1 MSEARLNVRRLFSVL
16 LLGVI
21 LPICA
26 ALLIDFSLE
35 TLPIATIAALVIF
48 LPLGAIWLSRVSLS
62 EFDRVIAE
70 VTPEDEVSDDM
81 GGDSSADPP
90 AGSPG

>member
-1 MSEARLNVRRLFSVL
+1 MSEARLNVRRLVSVL
-16 LLGVI
+16 LLGVV

-26 ALLIDFSLE
+26 ALLIDFSLG

-62 EFDRVIAE
+62 ELDRVIAE
-70 VTPEDEVSDDM
+70 VAPDNAISDDL
-81 GGDSSADPP
+81 GGDSSANPP